1 MSLSKLSPLQTA
13 PPQRLPRLP
22 QSQETPA
29 ESFESSGSSRKSK
42 ILAGT
47 MLGITG
53 LGALAGAGLHQAAH
67 APICQQTQ
75 QVVGWESGPC
85 VSQSLGVGG
94 ATAWRY
100 LQTPGHLP
108 GALNSWN
115 SGRHQVIAAPNQAE
129 NTQDAQNLKVLSWN
143 LHHGVSQDSTGAR
156 PQLETMIDTLQEQD
170 ADVLLLQEV
179 NPKDAS
185 RLAEELGM
193 QGFYAASTPVQG
205 NMILL
210 RPDFEVGQESVTVTT
225 GQDPSQATTTL
236 KDWLLNGGG
245 SHEPRT
251 LQILDVKLPNGQPA
265 VLWNTHHLTGTY
277 SPEQHQES
285 AQIVQQ
291 ALQERIQPGELVIG
305 GGDLNAN
312 RASHPLLAGLEQIE
326 GVRGEG
332 QNIDWI
338 YSSQSMESEF
348 FHQRVEHQG
357 VMVSDH
363 PLVGAQLRLPG

>member
-1 MSLSKLSPLQTA
+1 MSISKLSPLQVA
-13 PPQRLPRLP
+13 PPKGRPRLP
-22 QSQETPA
+22 ESHETPA
-29 ESFESSGSSRKSK
+29 ESHAPSDSSGKKK

-47 MLGITG
+47 LLGITG

-75 QVVGWESGPC
+75 QIVGWESGPC

-100 LQTPGHLP
+100 LQTPGHLQ
-108 GALNSWN
+108 GALRSWN
-115 SGRHQVIAAPNQAE
+115 SGRHQVIAAPSHGQ
-129 NTQDAQNLKVLSWN
+129 NTQDAQNLKVISWN

-156 PQLETMIDTLQEQD
+156 PQLDTMIDNLQEQD
-170 ADVLLLQEV
+170 ADILLLQEV
-179 NPKDAS
+179 NPKDAA
-185 RLAEELGM
+185 RLAKELGM

-210 RPDFEVGQESVTVTT
+210 RPDFEVLQESVTVTT

-236 KDWLLNGGG
+236 KDWMLNGGG

-251 LQILDVKLPNGQPA
+251 LQILDVELPNGQPA
-265 VLWNTHHLTGTY
+265 VVWNTHHLTGTY
-277 SPEQHQES
+277 SPEQHEES
-285 AQIVQQ
+285 AHIVQQ
-291 ALQERIQPGELVIG
+291 SLQERIQPGELVIG

-312 RASHPLLAGLEQIE
+312 RADHPLLQGLGQIE
-326 GVRGEG
+326 GVRGEA

-338 YSSQSMESEF
+338 YSSQSIESEF

-363 PLVGAQLRLPG
+363 PLVGAQLRIPG